1 MAVKQS
7 VSIYFTDERL
17 SWLDE
22 EAKRT
27 GRSRSEIVG
36 VAIDQLRGH
45 ASTEEERIRN
55 IVREEIVVHRE
66 GVLKLVEDLL
76 AEHGVVDHGIID
88 HAMLARSGQVLITIS
103 ALELVIK
110 DLEEGHEPTPKEI
123 GNKLGVAAQSVSMYL
138 GRLGIYTDR
147 IDNRNVYKKEM
158 IERIKSEL
166 KKLREREPEK
176 PSSSI
181 LSLSLRTITTEPERT
196 EDSQNMSLFFIL

>member
-88 HAMLARSGQVLITIS
+88 HAIVSAQWTGSHHHIRS
-103 ALELVIK
+103 
-110 DLEEGHEPTPKEI
+110 
-123 GNKLGVAAQSVSMYL
+123 
-138 GRLGIYTDR
+138 
-147 IDNRNVYKKEM
+147 
-158 IERIKSEL
+158 
-166 KKLREREPEK
+166 
-176 PSSSI
+176 
-181 LSLSLRTITTEPERT
+181 
-196 EDSQNMSLFFIL
+196 